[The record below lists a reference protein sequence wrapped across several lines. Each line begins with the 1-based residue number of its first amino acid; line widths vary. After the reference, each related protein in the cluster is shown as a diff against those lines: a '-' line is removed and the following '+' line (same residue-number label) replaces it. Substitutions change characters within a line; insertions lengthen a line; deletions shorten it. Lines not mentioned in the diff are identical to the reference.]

1 MDMQIFSVTGF
12 EMKHKTVGLG
22 PNCGRIYLPREWVG
36 KGVTIILKELP
47 DDGAKHG

>member
-12 EMKHKTVGLG
+12 EMKHKTVGRG

-47 DDGAKHG
+47 GKDVKHG